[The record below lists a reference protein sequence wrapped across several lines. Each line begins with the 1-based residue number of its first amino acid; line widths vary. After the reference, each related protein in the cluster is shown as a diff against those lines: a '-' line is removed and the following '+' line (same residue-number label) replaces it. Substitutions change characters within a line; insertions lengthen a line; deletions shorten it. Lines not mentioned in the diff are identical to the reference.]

1 MKKKTWILAGGAA
14 VLLAAVLA
22 WAFSPRPVEVELAL
36 VTTGLFETTIEE
48 DGKTRITDR
57 YVVSAPL
64 AGQLARVRLREGDT
78 VAVGDVLALLTPV
91 LPALQD
97 ERTRLELRARVAAA
111 VDNVQRAAARG
122 QRAEVALEQARNEF
136 RRSEQLARQGFIAPT
151 RLDGDR
157 LAMLAADRETEAAAA
172 ERRIAAHDLEQAR
185 AAQSAATPGDPTATG
200 RAFKVLAPVAGRV
213 LRVLQTSEAT
223 IPLGAPLV
231 ELGDTARLEIV
242 TELLT
247 TDALAARPGSRV
259 RIERWGGPLTLEGHV
274 RVVEPA
280 AFTKV
285 SALGVEEQRVRV
297 LIDLTSPRT
306 EWAALGD
313 AYRVGVRIVT
323 LAQPGAVQVPV
334 SAVFPLPAGSALPH
348 QGATATSAA
357 SGTSTPAAAAA
368 ASGAEPPASA
378 GTATPGSAAEAHA
391 VFVVEGRRARL
402 RVVQLAARN
411 GGSAWVRSGVE
422 PGQQV
427 IVYPPAAVR
436 DGVRVSPR
444 KV

>member
-1 MKKKTWILAGGAA
+1 MKNKTWFMAGGAA
-14 VLLAAVLA
+14 VALALVLA
-22 WAFSPRPVEVELAL
+22 WAFSPRAVEVELAP
-36 VTTGLFETTIEE
+36 VTSGLFETTIEE

-64 AGQLARVRLREGDT
+64 AGQLARVSLREGDT
-78 VAVGDVLALLTPV
+78 VVAGDVLALLTPV

-97 ERTRLELRARVAAA
+97 ERTRRELRARVAAA

-136 RRSEQLARQGFIAPT
+136 RRSEQLSRQGFIAPT

-157 LAMLAADRETEAAAA
+157 LAMRAAERELEAAAA
-172 ERRIAAHDLEQAR
+172 ESRIAAHDLEQAR

-200 RAFKVLAPVAGRV
+200 RAFRIASPVAGRV
-213 LRVLQTSEAT
+213 LRVLQTSET
-223 IPLGAPLV
+223 TVPLGAPLV

-247 TDALAARPGSRV
+247 TDALAAQPGSRV
-259 RIERWGGPLTLEGHV
+259 RIERWGGPLTLEGRV
-274 RVVEPA
+274 RTVEPA

-297 LIDLTSPRT
+297 LIDLTSPRAQ
-306 EWAALGD
+306 WAALGD

-323 LAQPGAVQVPV
+323 LEQPVAVQVPV
-334 SAVFPLPAGSALPH
+334 SAVFPLPAGAPVPARVAPAGSAAPA
-348 QGATATSAA
+348 GTAA
-357 SGTSTPAAAAA
+357 SGTAGAASAAAAA
-368 ASGAEPPASA
+368 PA
-378 GTATPGSAAEAHA
+378 GPTETHA
-391 VFVVEGRRARL
+391 VFVVDGRHARL
-402 RVVQLAARN
+402 RMVQLAARN
-411 GGSAWVRSGVE
+411 GGSAWVRSGLE

-436 DGVRVSPR
+436 DGVRVSAR